1 MPAGVF
7 AGPYNK
13 TVSGGIWTD
22 PTDPTMSSEQ
32 SINPIIANKPF
43 TMSVWVKPS
52 TKLGERYYP
61 INPGFF
67 TATVIALE
75 RVMMDPAHNSQNT
88 RQGITLSFNQNGYY
102 PYSPIIKC
110 SFNGNG
116 DQRYLLTRGRPGGSM
131 YNVWNYDRDDEW
143 LNIIVAYEPGST
155 GTDRTKNYI
164 YFQGDSTAAEQNGSA
179 FDTVGSHYTGTF
191 ASGTVVNSI
200 GQNGGQYNKIP
211 GRRTF
216 LGASGDSGSTTG
228 IPITTITRN
237 RVLQMKEIVIWDR
250 ILTSSEVQEVWNS
263 GTSLGNKDNYPNTP
277 KIGWMFPNDGVT
289 YDPNHYNSQQNQ
301 YGQIRV
307 PNVYNSSY
315 GTLTSNYGRVTNQAA
330 YMKQYWFPSPLIN
343 DAKAAI
349 SI

>member
-1 MPAGVF
+1 MPAGVL

-13 TVSGGIWTD
+13 AVGGGIWTD

-43 TMSVWVKPS
+43 TMSVWVKPR
-52 TKLGERYYP
+52 TKLGEGYYP
-61 INPGFF
+61 INPGFYS
-67 TATVIALE
+67 ATVIALE
-75 RVMMDPAHNSQNT
+75 RLMMDPAHNSQNT
-88 RQGITLSFNQNGYY
+88 RQGITLSFDQNGYY

-116 DQRYLLTRGRPGGSM
+116 DQRYLLARGRPGSAM
-131 YNVWNYDRDDEW
+131 YGTWNYDRNDEW

-164 YFQGDSTAAEQNGSA
+164 YFQGDSTAAEQNGNA

-200 GQNGGQYNKIP
+200 GQDGDYYNKVP

-228 IPITTITRN
+228 IPSTVITRN
-237 RVLQMKEIVIWDR
+237 RVFQMKEIVIWDR

-277 KIGWMFPNDGVT
+277 KIGWMFPNDGFT
-289 YDPNHYNSQQNQ
+289 YNPNHYNSQQNQ
-301 YGQIRV
+301 YGQIRL

-343 DAKAAI
+343 DAKSAI